1 MDHFIKELQ
10 ENDNFHDYNYM
21 YFVKFRKKNIGIHN
35 MAVCIQICVIMRL
48 VTKGLHSMIYKIYF
62 NFCYSKVYLY

>member
-35 MAVCIQICVIMRL
+35 MAVLYPNLCYNEACY
-48 VTKGLHSMIYKIYF
+48 KGAA
-62 NFCYSKVYLY
+62 LYDL